1 MVWGGTVTQCKER
14 DSARLIHV
22 PVGECQ
28 WDTVHRV
35 KTPWARTRAKRT
47 TPTAVPPQ
55 VEKLRRR
62 LRKSEEQLQKTR
74 AQRDR
79 LRARLDRDREELEVL
94 RAFTLD
100 VFPGVEVPD
109 RVAEVVEAVR
119 RERLSFLS
127 EDLLRSL
134 VVCVREIEQT
144 GREGL
149 IIEAGAAR
157 GGSAIVMAAAKAP
170 EREMRVYDVFGMIP
184 PPGEADGE
192 DVHER
197 YATIVSGKAGAPDGE
212 LYYGYR
218 EDLLGEVTESFARHG
233 VAVDE
238 SNVRLVEGL
247 FADTITGDEP
257 VALAH
262 LDGDWY
268 ESTMTCLERIAP
280 RLVPGGRIVLDDYF
294 HWSGC
299 RTAVDEYFA
308 DRPGFRLEMRARVHV
323 VREADA

>member
-1 MVWGGTVTQCKER
+1 MV
-14 DSARLIHV
+14 
-22 PVGECQ
+22 
-28 WDTVHRV
+28 RV
-35 KTPWARTRAKRT
+35 KTPWARSQAKRA

-62 LRKSEEQLQKTR
+62 LLKREEQLKKTR
-74 AQRDR
+74 ADLDK
-79 LRARLDRDREELEVL
+79 LRARRERDREELQFL

-100 VFPGVEVPD
+100 VFPGIEIPD
-109 RVAEVVEAVR
+109 RVVEVIEAVR
-119 RERLSFLS
+119 REKLSYLT

-134 VVCVREIEQT
+134 VGCVRETELT
-144 GREGL
+144 GREGI

-157 GGSAIVMAAAKAP
+157 GGSAIAMAAAKAP

-184 PPGEADGE
+184 PPGEADGD

-197 YATIVSGKAGAPDGE
+197 YAAIVSGKGRGE
-212 LYYGYR
+212 GRDKDDDDLYYGYR
-218 EDLLGEVTESFARHG
+218 EDLLGEVTASFARHG
-233 VAVDE
+233 VAVEE
-238 SNVRLVEGL
+238 SNVTLVKGL
-247 FADTITGDEP
+247 FADTITGEEP
-257 VALAH
+257 VAFAH

-294 HWSGC
+294 NWSGC
-299 RTAVDEYFA
+299 RKAVDEYFVG
-308 DRPGFRLEMRARVHV
+308 RPGYRLEMRARVHV